1 VDVLEDCVAD
11 RREQPTHHYPGQE
24 LSIRISRRLYRLA
37 RPFLAGPDPRVYVVA
52 VWIKPGTRSR
62 GESGEPIETPSIL
75 QLPVFLDAAFGLA
88 HGWVLC
94 IGLCSVVL
102 PLFVGGVL
110 GEGMSFSLIGI
121 ERDAPPTRL
130 SMCVSS

>member
-1 VDVLEDCVAD
+1 MDVLANCVAD
-11 RREQPTHHYPGQE
+11 RRKQSSHHYPGQE

-37 RPFLAGPDPRVYVVA
+37 RPFFAGPGPSVYVVSIR
-52 VWIKPGTRSR
+52 IKPSTRSR
-62 GESGEPIETPSIL
+62 GETGEPIETSSIS

-88 HGWVLC
+88 CGWVLC

-102 PLFVGGVL
+102 PFFVGGVL
-110 GEGMSFSLIGI
+110 VEGMSFSLIGI

-130 SMCVSS
+130 STCVSS